1 MSKNSLAN
9 SQKMTNTCYI
19 QINLNDI
26 LKGIGEDGTKKIL
39 SSFSCSL
46 NKDVESF
53 LKDKAI
59 EFSKR
64 GFAKTHLVYW
74 QSADNLEK
82 ELIGYYSLATKSFTL
97 SKDSVSNST
106 YKKISHFGTFEPNIG
121 KCVVPAILIG
131 QLGKNYTGGNDC
143 LISGDELLKLALER
157 VANIQNDV
165 GGKYTYL
172 ECEDVPFLNKFY
184 TDNGFI
190 SFGKRSLDRDE
201 TDISGSY
208 LVQYLKRI

>member
-1 MSKNSLAN
+1 M
-9 SQKMTNTCYI
+9 
-19 QINLNDI
+19 
-26 LKGIGEDGTKKIL
+26 LKGIGEDRTKKIL
-39 SSFSCSL
+39 SSFSCPL

-53 LKDKAI
+53 LKYKAI
-59 EFSKR
+59 EFSKM
-64 GFAKTHLVYW
+64 GFARTHLVYW
-74 QSADNLEK
+74 QSEDKSEK

-97 SKDSVSNST
+97 SKDSVSNSI

-131 QLGKNYTGGNDC
+131 QLGKNFTDGNDC
-143 LISGDELLKLALER
+143 LIRGDELLKLAIDR
-157 VANIQNDV
+157 VANIQNDA

-201 TDISGSY
+201 TDIRGSY
-208 LVQYLKRI
+208 LIQYLKRI